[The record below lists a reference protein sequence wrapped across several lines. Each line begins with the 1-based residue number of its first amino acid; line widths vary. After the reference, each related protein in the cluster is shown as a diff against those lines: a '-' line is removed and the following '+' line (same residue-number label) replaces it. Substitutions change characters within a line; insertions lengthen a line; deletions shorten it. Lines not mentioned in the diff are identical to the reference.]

1 MTDSSIHSDGRM
13 HGVIVGCQR
22 DDERWLLI
30 RRGWKVAAAP
40 GKVCFPGGTV
50 EIGESQQ
57 NAVVRE
63 MREELGV
70 DVEPVQRV
78 WQSFYEDKPLLL
90 SAWLGILLSHEFK
103 ADEVEVAQVLWLTA
117 QEAANYPD
125 TLPHHQEIVAA
136 MVAAIAK

>member
-1 MTDSSIHSDGRM
+1 M
-13 HGVIVGCQR
+13 
-22 DDERWLLI
+22 
-30 RRGWKVAAAP
+30 AAAP

-117 QEAANYPD
+117 QEAANCPG
-125 TLPHHQEIVAA
+125 TLPHHREIVAA